1 MLDHNKLSNKGW
13 AQMSALLD
21 EQMPQSK
28 KRRYPLGWWTVASLG
43 LLLVGIW
50 GWWQRA
56 NNNETQ
62 VSGGQQPVNETM
74 SVLPIPTQPQGA
86 STYTN
91 NTHTTDT
98 KIEANKI
105 NLLQQQIKKPVAQGK
120 KTPIFHPNQ
129 YYNNGLLIGKDPSI
143 KETEL
148 NILKL
153 VLPKLVTTPEDI
165 VQQDNNSAA
174 KDNITAVDQI
184 EQKHLTIQYQQDLP
198 TLEKLPTPLVKKKK
212 SNAPHFSLGLMAG
225 ANALQVKQTPGL
237 LGGFTTDITFP
248 RKRLGLQTG
257 LLYRYQEFSGESRPV
272 IPVTYAN
279 YTDATGKQDL
289 EPANLPNS
297 WYYLAATNRV
307 LVPVMKS
314 HQIEIP
320 AMFFLRLG
328 SRYRFYSGI
337 NFLRHVW
344 IESADKAL
352 FTYNLK
358 VITVSDDK
366 SRNNLN
372 NVITSQLPK
381 WEKNWQTGISFRPA
395 KRVEIGLFYRSV
407 WKGTPVLSDFNS
419 LFDTCKT
426 CDSKY
431 PKARKSTMES
441 IRPQSLQLNV
451 SFKF

>member
-21 EQMPQSK
+21 EQMPPSK
-28 KRRYPLGWWTVASLG
+28 KRRYPLGWWAVTSLG
-43 LLLVGIW
+43 LLLGFW
-50 GWWQRA
+50 GWWNRTDINDVHVSSEQQATHESMSILPTPAQQQAA
-56 NNNETQ
+56 N
-62 VSGGQQPVNETM
+62 
-74 SVLPIPTQPQGA
+74 
-86 STYTN
+86 TYTN
-91 NTHTTDT
+91 NSNTTAEE
-98 KIEANKI
+98 IEANKI
-105 NLLQQQIKKPVAQGK
+105 NLLQQQIQKPVSQGK
-120 KTPIFHPNQ
+120 NTPTFQLNH
-129 YYNNGLLIGKDPSI
+129 YNHKGLLLGKDPSI

-153 VLPKLVTTPEDI
+153 VLPMLVTTPEDI

-184 EQKHLTIQYQQDLP
+184 EQKHLTIQHQQDLP
-198 TLEKLPTPLVKKKK
+198 TFETIPTPPIKKKK

-225 ANALQVKQTPGL
+225 ANTLQVKQIPGF

-248 RKRLGLQTG
+248 RKKLGLQTG
-257 LLYRYQEFSGESRPV
+257 FLYRYQEFSGESRPV
-272 IPVTYAN
+272 VPVTYAN
-279 YTDATGKQDL
+279 YTDATGNQGL

-328 SRYRFYSGI
+328 SRCRFYSGI
-337 NFLRHVW
+337 TFLRHVW
-344 IESADKAL
+344 IESANKAL

-358 VITVSDDK
+358 VITVPDDK

-372 NVITSQLPK
+372 NVITGQLPK

-395 KRVEIGLFYRSV
+395 KRFEIGLFYRSV

-441 IRPQSLQLNV
+441 IRPQSIQLNV